1 MRKIITIIAAM
12 SLAIVA
18 SAQGTAF
25 EWLRIS
31 RNPAAAGMA
40 GAGYASLVHGSAY
53 SVNGNPAVAPLV
65 DSKLS
70 AGASF
75 SLVPSG
81 ENTRG
86 VTSAGASWR
95 SGSFSVS
102 AAYIGGKYPEVAFA
116 SDGGGEAGS
125 FAPSDLMAG
134 LGLGFA
140 VGENLSFGANVRYAL
155 SLLTAKKSIN
165 TVNGDIAAMWKS
177 GSLGVSAG
185 VYCLGPKVKSG
196 NTKYPAPAS
205 AKLSGN
211 YALTFGDFALDL
223 SADADYFFNGT
234 IGFALGGNFEW
245 NSIAYLRAGYCYGTP
260 AGPDFKAAPVPSH
273 FALGAGAKYFGVG
286 LDLAVMIVPAAGTT
300 ICAGLSYGF

>member
-1 MRKIITIIAAM
+1 MRKIITIIAAL
-12 SLAIVA
+12 SLATVA

-40 GAGYASLVHGSAY
+40 GAGYASLAHGSAY

-65 DSKLS
+65 KNKLS

-81 ENTRG
+81 EKSRG
-86 VTSAGASWR
+86 VTAAGASWR

-102 AAYIGGKYPEVAFA
+102 AAYIGGKYPEIAFA

-125 FAPSDLMAG
+125 FAPVDLMAG

-140 VGENLSFGANVRYAL
+140 IGENLSIGANVRYAR
-155 SLLTAKKSIN
+155 SVLTAKKSIN
-165 TVNGDIAAMWKS
+165 TVNGDIAALWK
-177 GSLGVSAG
+177 GGNLGVSAG
-185 VYCLGPKVKSG
+185 VYGLGPKVKSG
-196 NTKYPAPAS
+196 NSKYSSPAS

-211 YALTFGDFALDL
+211 YALAFGDCALDL

-234 IGFALGGNFEW
+234 IGLALGGNFEW
-245 NSIAYLRAGYCYGTP
+245 NSMAYVRAGYCYGTP
-260 AGPDFKAAPVPSH
+260 ARADFKAAPVPSH
-273 FALGAGAKYFGVG
+273 FAMGAGAKYLGAG
-286 LDLAVMIVPAAGTT
+286 LDLAVMIVPSSGTT
-300 ICAGLSYGF
+300 ICAGLSYAF

>member
-1 MRKIITIIAAM
+1 MRKIITIIAAL
-12 SLAIVA
+12 SLATAA

-25 EWLRIS
+25 EWLRVS

-40 GAGYASLVHGSAY
+40 GAGYASLAHGAAY
-53 SVNGNPAVAPLV
+53 SVNGNPAVAPQV
-65 DSKLS
+65 ENTLS

-81 ENTRG
+81 EKSRG
-86 VTSAGASWR
+86 VTAAGASWK
-95 SGSFSVS
+95 SGSFSIS
-102 AAYIGGKYPEVAFA
+102 AAYIGGKYPTVEFV
-116 SDGGGEAGS
+116 SEGGGEAGS

-140 VGENLSFGANVRYAL
+140 IGENLSFGANVRYAQ
-155 SLLTAKKSIN
+155 SVLTAKKSIN
-165 TVNGDIAAMWKS
+165 TVNGDLAAMWKS
-177 GSLGVSAG
+177 GNMGVSAG
-185 VYCLGPKVKSG
+185 VYSLGPKIKSG

-211 YALTFGDFALDL
+211 YVLTFGDCALDL

-234 IGFALGGNFEW
+234 IGLALGGNFEW
-245 NSIAYLRAGYCYGTP
+245 NSIAYVRAGYCYGTP
-260 AGPDFKAAPVPSH
+260 AGADFKAAPVPSH
-273 FALGAGAKYFGVG
+273 FALGAGARYFGVG
-286 LDLAVMIVPAAGTT
+286 LDLAVMIVSAAGTT